1 MSDIERMNAIYGG
14 DEPDDDSGQVD
25 ADVMPDDDKPCQAT
39 DPKELENQ
47 ILSSNVP
54 KNEREWWAKQRI
66 EELMDF
72 CVWMTGCG
80 YDFAQHDY
88 FCKQRDKLLKV

>member
-39 DPKELENQ
+39 DPKELEKQ
-47 ILSSNVP
+47 I
-54 KNEREWWAKQRI
+54 
-66 EELMDF
+66 
-72 CVWMTGCG
+72 
-80 YDFAQHDY
+80 
-88 FCKQRDKLLKV
+88 